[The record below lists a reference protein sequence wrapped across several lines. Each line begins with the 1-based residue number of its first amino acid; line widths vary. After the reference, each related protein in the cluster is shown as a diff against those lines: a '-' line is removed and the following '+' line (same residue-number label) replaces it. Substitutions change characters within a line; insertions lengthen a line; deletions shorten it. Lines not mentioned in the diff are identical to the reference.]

1 MLIFSN
7 AVQLMTIVVEASV
20 AHHLTIVAEVKIIA
34 DKVKINKYD
43 KKNSVNFLMEICHQR
58 SKNNSLSYF
67 WYSFMEFGHDKIEMY
82 YLNDNDKQVIP

>member
-34 DKVKINKYD
+34 DKVKINEYD
-43 KKNSVNFLMEICHQR
+43 EKTSVSGLRSGQNKKSE
-58 SKNNSLSYF
+58 LS
-67 WYSFMEFGHDKIEMY
+67 I
-82 YLNDNDKQVIP
+82 VIIF

>member
-7 AVQLMTIVVEASV
+7 AVQPMTIVVEASV

-43 KKNSVNFLMEICHQR
+43 EKTLLIS
-58 SKNNSLSYF
+58 
-67 WYSFMEFGHDKIEMY
+67 
-82 YLNDNDKQVIP
+82 

>member
-43 KKNSVNFLMEICHQR
+43 EKTLLISWWR
-58 SKNNSLSYF
+58 SAIKEVGSLDDWTSSPF
-67 WYSFMEFGHDKIEMY
+67 SS
-82 YLNDNDKQVIP
+82 

>member
-20 AHHLTIVAEVKIIA
+20 AHHLTIVAEVKIIV

-43 KKNSVNFLMEICHQR
+43 EKTMLISWRKSAIKEV
-58 SKNNSLSYF
+58 
-67 WYSFMEFGHDKIEMY
+67 DT
-82 YLNDNDKQVIP
+82 

>member
-43 KKNSVNFLMEICHQR
+43 EKLLLISWWR
-58 SKNNSLSYF
+58 SAIKEVGSTL
-67 WYSFMEFGHDKIEMY
+67 D
-82 YLNDNDKQVIP
+82 D

>member
-7 AVQLMTIVVEASV
+7 AVQLMMIVVEASV

-43 KKNSVNFLMEICHQR
+43 EKTLLISSRR
-58 SKNNSLSYF
+58 SAIKEVDTKMIGLQAYTSHARYF
-67 WYSFMEFGHDKIEMY
+67 PFRG
-82 YLNDNDKQVIP
+82 